1 MMHSSPWKGKS
12 LLVLDYSNMW
22 NSRSKALNKAQLTQ
36 WRWFCL
42 WNIERIFYYI
52 CQNCYFFEVSLF
64 WKACGLQTIG
74 GLNYAKVSLPFIM
87 EVIDSKDL
95 VMHLNCGP
103 KNLKPTPLYILF
115 KDFNIG
121 KFVLMRPHDLVLVC
135 LNITQSDVKDDEN
148 EFFKT
153 LKVKWWAFQWRKG
166 QT

>member
-1 MMHSSPWKGKS
+1 
-12 LLVLDYSNMW
+12 
-22 NSRSKALNKAQLTQ
+22 
-36 WRWFCL
+36 
-42 WNIERIFYYI
+42 
-52 CQNCYFFEVSLF
+52 
-64 WKACGLQTIG
+64 
-74 GLNYAKVSLPFIM
+74 M

-153 LKVKWWAFQWRKG
+153 LKVKWWAFQ
-166 QT
+166 